1 MKEDSGRHHYDLRS
15 IWKAYSSTLKCQREH
30 QTGEDGGVLSQ
41 PISAAGLQFIH
52 LYPWMVCERDQPFL
66 LATQVRFVHGE
77 IDQYRC
83 SE

>member
-1 MKEDSGRHHYDLRS
+1 MKEDSGRQHYDLRS
-15 IWKAYSSTLKCQREH
+15 IWKACSGVLKCQMEH

-41 PISAAGLQFIH
+41 PYYHGGSSEFTFVSLNGVREGSAVFAGN
-52 LYPWMVCERDQPFL
+52 P
-66 LATQVRFVHGE
+66 VRFVCGE